1 MEKNKERTE
10 NTEGMIRFSI
20 SVPPEMN
27 SELDKLKR
35 DVYFKEPYSKMV
47 RDLIQFR
54 HLESV
59 KEKAR
64 LIGLIFHMTILV
76 QLQAI

>member
-10 NTEGMIRFSI
+10 NTEEMIRFSI

-47 RDLIQFR
+47 RDLIR
-54 HLESV
+54 LGLESV
-59 KEKAR
+59 KEEGK
-64 LIGLIFHMTILV
+64 TV
-76 QLQAI
+76 

>member
-1 MEKNKERTE
+1 MEKNKERTK

-47 RDLIQFR
+47 RDLIR
-54 HLESV
+54 LGLESV
-59 KEKAR
+59 KEEGK
-64 LIGLIFHMTILV
+64 TV
-76 QLQAI
+76 

>member
-10 NTEGMIRFSI
+10 NTEGMIRLSI
-20 SVPPEMN
+20 SVTPEMN

-47 RDLIQFR
+47 RDLIR
-54 HLESV
+54 LGLESV
-59 KEKAR
+59 KEEGK
-64 LIGLIFHMTILV
+64 TV
-76 QLQAI
+76 

>member
-47 RDLIQFR
+47 RDLIR
-54 HLESV
+54 LGLESV
-59 KEKAR
+59 KEEGKTVW
-64 LIGLIFHMTILV
+64 LIFPYDHIV

>member
-47 RDLIQFR
+47 RDLIR
-54 HLESV
+54 LGLESV
-59 KEKAR
+59 KEEGKTVR
-64 LIGLIFHMTILV
+64 LIFPYDHIV

>member
-10 NTEGMIRFSI
+10 NNEGMIRFSI

-47 RDLIQFR
+47 RDLIR
-54 HLESV
+54 LGLESV
-59 KEKAR
+59 KEEGK
-64 LIGLIFHMTILV
+64 TV
-76 QLQAI
+76 

>member
-35 DVYFKEPYSKMV
+35 DVYFKEPYSKKV
-47 RDLIQFR
+47 RDLIR
-54 HLESV
+54 LGLESV
-59 KEKAR
+59 KEE
-64 LIGLIFHMTILV
+64 GQTV
-76 QLQAI
+76 

>member
-47 RDLIQFR
+47 RDLI
-54 HLESV
+54 
-59 KEKAR
+59 R
-64 LIGLIFHMTILV
+64 LGLSL
-76 QLQAI
+76 

>member
-27 SELDKLKR
+27 SELDKFGPMSR
-35 DVYFKEPYSKMV
+35 FST
-47 RDLIQFR
+47 
-54 HLESV
+54 S
-59 KEKAR
+59 
-64 LIGLIFHMTILV
+64 
-76 QLQAI
+76 